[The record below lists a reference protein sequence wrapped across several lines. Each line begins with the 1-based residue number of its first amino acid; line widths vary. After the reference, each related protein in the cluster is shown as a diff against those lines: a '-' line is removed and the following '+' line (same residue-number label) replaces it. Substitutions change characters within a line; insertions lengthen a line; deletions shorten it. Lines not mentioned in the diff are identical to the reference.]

1 MSCMLVKTCLRWRGW
16 CTLLWSQL
24 VHGVARLLYHLA
36 HSPLGSLSMNDLR
49 RQQFVLVEGVLKL
62 SDVDDM
68 GVSEPFCQT
77 HADCRHHLPA
87 NLTGQSIPNYSTY
100 NSCCTDLSF
109 TVYYR
114 LCNQLG
120 VSMILNESTRDEELC
135 FHSIVK
141 IHSICNYY
149 LYHASYLSTSGIYFD
164 VLWYCYSPA
173 YSVHRQGGGTLRGR
187 TVPRTQRAS
196 QHLARRTALC
206 SPAATPARSL
216 RPRAADPAVTGGV
229 QWQLLEHGAHPL
241 SHWQT
246 PQLVLCRPRPLQLVP
261 SRSISLEVGGE
272 KTCLWRGTL
281 NTPLNNVESKCS
293 SQ

>member
-1 MSCMLVKTCLRWRGW
+1 MSCMLVKTCCLRWRGW

-100 NSCCTDLSF
+100 NSCCNDLSF

-120 VSMILNESTRDEELC
+120 VSMILNESIRDEELC

-141 IHSICNYY
+141 IHSVYMQLLLTLSRF
-149 LYHASYLSTSGIYFD
+149 LYKHIWNILWCCQILLLTSLLCLQTRWRHPAWTDSAEDTTSVSTSGAQDSTLFAS
-164 VLWYCYSPA
+164 CYPCALPPPWSRRSSC
-173 YSVHRQGGGTLRGR
+173 YWRR
-187 TVPRTQRAS
+187 TV
-196 QHLARRTALC
+196 TA
-206 SPAATPARSL
+206 PGARS
-216 RPRAADPAVTGGV
+216 A
-229 QWQLLEHGAHPL
+229 
-241 SHWQT
+241 
-246 PQLVLCRPRPLQLVP
+246 
-261 SRSISLEVGGE
+261 
-272 KTCLWRGTL
+272 
-281 NTPLNNVESKCS
+281 S
-293 SQ
+293 SQPLTDSSTRTLPTTPTPVSTL